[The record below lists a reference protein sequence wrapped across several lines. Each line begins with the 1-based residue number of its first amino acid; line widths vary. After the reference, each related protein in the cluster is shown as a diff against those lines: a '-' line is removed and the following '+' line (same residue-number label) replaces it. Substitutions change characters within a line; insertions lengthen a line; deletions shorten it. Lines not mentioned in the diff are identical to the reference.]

1 MVFKPVGDGH
11 HWTIN
16 GKSFPKTDPIIVSPN
31 VRYRWRLD
39 NQSGEPHPVH
49 LHRHTFEIVK
59 VDGRPMSG
67 VRKDVVVVPPWK
79 EVEIDV
85 VADNPGLTLFH
96 CHQQFHMDMGFMA
109 LMHYSDSK

>member
-1 MVFKPVGDGH
+1 L
-11 HWTIN
+11 
-16 GKSFPKTDPIIVSPN
+16 PN
-31 VRYRWRLD
+31 ERYRWRLD

-59 VDGRPMSG
+59 VNGRPMSG
-67 VRKDVVVVPPWK
+67 VRKDVVVVPAWK

-109 LMHYSDSK
+109 LMRYDQR